1 MNSFLQQ
8 ILEQHNFHKCDEY
21 LELWGGEGSEFFLIQ
36 EYDKEDFKSSSEGGV
51 DFFTCAQTNQLISYF
66 EELNDDKIKK
76 NTSLFVTIKV
86 DELKQSYE
94 SLKNMIMKVEEDE
107 YYFRKYVMLYTE
119 GGLSRL
125 NSNIEDL
132 LNYIQSTSPE
142 GEPLFDKFESNM
154 FFDTSYFIAIQLI
167 IKLPFVSLPHSDN
180 HFEIVEN
187 KIQSR
192 IEMEGLNA
200 HKKQVDDILEI
211 FSGVDIRKR
220 LDDEASALMDS
231 LNQILGD

>member
-8 ILEQHNFHKCDEY
+8 MLGQHNFHKCDEH
-21 LELWGGEGSEFFLIQ
+21 LELWGGDGNEFFLIQ
-36 EYDKEDFKSSSEGGV
+36 EYNREDFKSSSEGGE
-51 DFFTCAQTNQLISYF
+51 DFFTCEQTNKLISCF
-66 EELNDDKIKK
+66 EKLNDNKIKK

-94 SLKNMIMKVEEDE
+94 SLRNMIMKVEEDE

-119 GGLSRL
+119 EGLSRL

-142 GEPLFDKFESNM
+142 GEYLFDKFESDM
-154 FFDTSYFIAIQLI
+154 FFDTSYFIAMQLI
-167 IKLPFVSLPHSDN
+167 IKLPFVSLHHSDN

-192 IEMEGLNA
+192 IEMEGLND

-211 FSGVDIRKR
+211 FSGVDIRKQ
-220 LDDEASALMDS
+220 LEDEASGLLDS

>member
-8 ILEQHNFHKCDEY
+8 ILGQHNFHKCDEH
-21 LELWGGEGSEFFLIQ
+21 LELWGGDGDEFFLIQ
-36 EYDKEDFKSSSEGGV
+36 EYNREDFKSSSEGGS
-51 DFFTCAQTNQLISYF
+51 DFFTCEQTNKLISCF
-66 EELNDDKIKK
+66 EKLNDNKIKK

-94 SLKNMIMKVEEDE
+94 SLRNMIMKVEEDE
-107 YYFRKYVMLYTE
+107 YYFRKYVILYTE
-119 GGLSRL
+119 EGLSRL

-142 GEPLFDKFESNM
+142 GEYLFDKFERDM
-154 FFDTSYFIAIQLI
+154 FFHTSYFIAIQLI
-167 IKLPFVSLPHSDN
+167 IKLPFASLHHSDN
-180 HFEIVEN
+180 HFEIVED
-187 KIQSR
+187 KIQAR
-192 IEMEGLNA
+192 IEMEGLND

-211 FSGVDIRKR
+211 FSGVDIRKQ
-220 LDDEASALMDS
+220 LEDEASGLLDS

>member
-1 MNSFLQQ
+1 MNNFLQQ
-8 ILEQHNFHKCDEY
+8 ILEQHNFHKCDEH
-21 LELWGGEGSEFFLIQ
+21 LELWGGEGNEFFLIQ
-36 EYDKEDFKSSSEGGV
+36 EYSREDFKSSSEGGT
-51 DFFTCAQTNQLISYF
+51 DFFTCEQTNQLISCFKEIY
-66 EELNDDKIKK
+66 DGKIKK

-94 SLKNMIMKVEEDE
+94 NLRNMIMKVEEDE
-107 YYFRKYVMLYTE
+107 YYFRQYVILYTE
-119 GGLSRL
+119 EGLSRL

-142 GEPLFDKFESNM
+142 DEYLFDKFESDM
-154 FFDTSYFIAIQLI
+154 FFDTSYFIAMQLI
-167 IKLPFVSLPHSDN
+167 IKLPFVSLHHSDN

-187 KIQSR
+187 IIQSR
-192 IEMEGLNA
+192 IEMEGLND

-211 FSGVDIRKR
+211 FSGVDIRKQ
-220 LDDEASALMDS
+220 LEDEASGLLDS

>member
-8 ILEQHNFHKCDEY
+8 ILEQHNFHKCDEH
-21 LELWGGEGSEFFLIQ
+21 LELWGGDGNEFFLIQ
-36 EYDKEDFKSSSEGGV
+36 EYNREDFKSSSEGGV
-51 DFFTCAQTNQLISYF
+51 DFFTCEQTNKLISCF
-66 EELNDDKIKK
+66 EKLNDNKIKK

-94 SLKNMIMKVEEDE
+94 SLRSMIMKVEEDE
-107 YYFRKYVMLYTE
+107 YYFRKYVILYTE
-119 GGLSRL
+119 EGLSRL

-142 GEPLFDKFESNM
+142 GEYLFDKFESDM
-154 FFDTSYFIAIQLI
+154 FFDTSYFIAMQLI
-167 IKLPFVSLPHSDN
+167 IKLPFVSLHHSDN

-187 KIQSR
+187 KIQAR
-192 IEMEGLNA
+192 IDMEELND

-211 FSGVDIRKR
+211 FSGVDIGKQ
-220 LDDEASALMDS
+220 LEDEASGLLDS

>member
-8 ILEQHNFHKCDEY
+8 ILGQHNFHKCDEH
-21 LELWGGEGSEFFLIQ
+21 LELWGGDGNEFFLIQ
-36 EYDKEDFKSSSEGGV
+36 EYNREDFKSSSEGGA
-51 DFFTCAQTNQLISYF
+51 DFFTCEQTNKLISCF
-66 EELNDDKIKK
+66 EKLNDNKIKK

-94 SLKNMIMKVEEDE
+94 SLRSMIMKVEEDE
-107 YYFRKYVMLYTE
+107 YYFRKYVILYTE
-119 GGLSRL
+119 EGLSRL

-142 GEPLFDKFESNM
+142 GEYLFDKFESDM
-154 FFDTSYFIAIQLI
+154 FFDTSYFIAMQLI
-167 IKLPFVSLPHSDN
+167 IKLPFVSLHHSDN

-187 KIQSR
+187 IIQSR
-192 IEMEGLNA
+192 IEMEGLND

-211 FSGVDIRKR
+211 FSRVDIRKQ
-220 LDDEASALMDS
+220 LEDEASGLLDS

>member
-1 MNSFLQQ
+1 MFMGPLDASIAWSEKGL
-8 ILEQHNFHKCDEY
+8 
-21 LELWGGEGSEFFLIQ
+21 EGSRKFLDRFWRLMI
-36 EYDKEDFKSSSEGGV
+36 DDNGKMRDRITK
-51 DFFTCAQTNQLISYF
+51 
-66 EELNDDKIKK
+66 LNDNKIKK

-94 SLKNMIMKVEEDE
+94 SLRSMIMKVEEDE
-107 YYFRKYVMLYTE
+107 YYFRKYVILYTE
-119 GGLSRL
+119 EGLSRL

-142 GEPLFDKFESNM
+142 GEYLFDKFESDM
-154 FFDTSYFIAIQLI
+154 FFDTSYFIAMQLI
-167 IKLPFVSLPHSDN
+167 IKLPFVSLHHSDN

-192 IEMEGLNA
+192 IEMEGLND

-211 FSGVDIRKR
+211 FSGVDIRKQ
-220 LDDEASALMDS
+220 LEDEASGLLDS

>member
-8 ILEQHNFHKCDEY
+8 ILEQHNFHKCDEH
-21 LELWGGEGSEFFLIQ
+21 LELWGGEGNEFFLIQ
-36 EYDKEDFKSSSEGGV
+36 EYSREDFKSSSEGGT
-51 DFFTCAQTNQLISYF
+51 DFFTCEQTNQLISCF
-66 EELNDDKIKK
+66 EELNDEKIKK

-94 SLKNMIMKVEEDE
+94 SLRNMIMKVVEDE
-107 YYFRKYVMLYTE
+107 YYFRKYVILYTE
-119 GGLSRL
+119 EGLSRL

-142 GEPLFDKFESNM
+142 GESLFDKFESDM

-167 IKLPFVSLPHSDN
+167 IKLPFASHPHSDN
-180 HFEIVEN
+180 HFDIVEN

-192 IEMEGLNA
+192 IEMEGLND
-200 HKKQVDDILEI
+200 HKKKVDDILEI
-211 FSGVDIRKR
+211 FNGVDIRKQ
-220 LDDEASALMDS
+220 LENEASFLLDS

>member
-1 MNSFLQQ
+1 MNNFLQQ
-8 ILEQHNFHKCDEY
+8 ILEQHNFHKCDEH
-21 LELWGGEGSEFFLIQ
+21 LELWGGEGNEFFLIQ
-36 EYDKEDFKSSSEGGV
+36 EYSREDFKSSSEGGT
-51 DFFTCAQTNQLISYF
+51 DFFTCEQTNQLISCF
-66 EELNDDKIKK
+66 EEINDGKIKK

-94 SLKNMIMKVEEDE
+94 NLRNMIMKVEEDE
-107 YYFRKYVMLYTE
+107 YYFRKYVILYTE
-119 GGLSRL
+119 ERLSRL

-142 GEPLFDKFESNM
+142 DEYLFDKFESDM
-154 FFDTSYFIAIQLI
+154 FFDTSYFIAMQLI
-167 IKLPFVSLPHSDN
+167 IKLPFVSLHHSDN

-192 IEMEGLNA
+192 IEMEGLND

-211 FSGVDIRKR
+211 FSGVDIRKQ
-220 LDDEASALMDS
+220 LEDEASGLLDS

>member
-8 ILEQHNFHKCDEY
+8 ILEQHNFHKCDEH
-21 LELWGGEGSEFFLIQ
+21 LELWGGDGNEFFLIQ
-36 EYDKEDFKSSSEGGV
+36 EYNREDFKSSSEGGS
-51 DFFTCAQTNQLISYF
+51 DFFTCEQTNKLISCF
-66 EELNDDKIKK
+66 EKLNDNKIKK

-86 DELKQSYE
+86 GELKQSYE
-94 SLKNMIMKVEEDE
+94 SLRNMIMKVEEDE
-107 YYFRKYVMLYTE
+107 YYFRKYVILYTE
-119 GGLSRL
+119 EGLSRL

-142 GEPLFDKFESNM
+142 GEYLFDKFERDM
-154 FFDTSYFIAIQLI
+154 FFHTSYFIAIQLI
-167 IKLPFVSLPHSDN
+167 IKLPFVSLHHSDN

-187 KIQSR
+187 KIQAR
-192 IEMEGLNA
+192 IDMEELND

-211 FSGVDIRKR
+211 FSGVDIGKQ
-220 LDDEASALMDS
+220 LEDEASGLLDS